1 MTAFPLPTPRF
12 AFSRREAALAGLV
25 ALSIAAAILLLGP
38 APGDAP
44 AHLYRTLLVRRG
56 DFVWDN
62 LWFGGVY
69 PLADYSVLYY
79 FPAALVGNLAL
90 VLVSAA
96 LSAWLFARIFL
107 DRWGE

>member
-1 MTAFPLPTPRF
+1 MSALAFPHGLRGP
-12 AFSRREAALAGLV
+12 RREAALAAVV
-25 ALSIAAAILLLGP
+25 ALGVAVAILVLGP

-44 AHLYRTLLVRRG
+44 AHLYRTLLVQHG

-62 LWFGGVY
+62 LWFEGIY

-90 VLVSAA
+90 VLLSVG
-96 LSAWLFARIFL
+96 LSAWLFARICIE
-107 DRWGE
+107 RWGE